1 MLFIDEV
8 TNARPTTQSLIFHI
22 TLKKSISPS
31 KGKLPDN
38 AVVVL
43 AGNSKEESGAAYN
56 MPEPLFRRMCGHI
69 YLEADVPEWLEW
81 ASEKSRKHPE
91 DPERLNIHPLV
102 SSFVGTYGRDVFYSS
117 YDEENPQQ
125 WAMDPRG
132 WEQVSDII
140 YDNKGII
147 RRELLESK
155 MGRELAAGLLA
166 YAQNPPLSLEEI
178 INGEY
183 SRQDIPEGH
192 DARLALTMNLR
203 HVDEKNVG
211 KVRSFIAQNLGQ
223 ENRAVFD
230 SLWIGKN
237 DERAL
242 QIAQMQKYTKDGR
255 M

>member
-1 MLFIDEV
+1 M
-8 TNARPTTQSLIFHI
+8 
-22 TLKKSISPS
+22 
-31 KGKLPDN
+31 
-38 AVVVL
+38 VL

>member
-1 MLFIDEV
+1 MKKML
-8 TNARPTTQSLIFHI
+8 ARS
-22 TLKKSISPS
+22 
-31 KGKLPDN
+31 
-38 AVVVL
+38 
-43 AGNSKEESGAAYN
+43 
-56 MPEPLFRRMCGHI
+56 
-69 YLEADVPEWLEW
+69 EALL
-81 ASEKSRKHPE
+81 RK
-91 DPERLNIHPLV
+91 
-102 SSFVGTYGRDVFYSS
+102 
-117 YDEENPQQ
+117 
-125 WAMDPRG
+125 
-132 WEQVSDII
+132 I

>member
-1 MLFIDEV
+1 MF
-8 TNARPTTQSLIFHI
+8 S
-22 TLKKSISPS
+22 
-31 KGKLPDN
+31 
-38 AVVVL
+38 
-43 AGNSKEESGAAYN
+43 
-56 MPEPLFRRMCGHI
+56 
-69 YLEADVPEWLEW
+69 
-81 ASEKSRKHPE
+81 
-91 DPERLNIHPLV
+91 IHP
-102 SSFVGTYGRDVFYSS
+102 
-117 YDEENPQQ
+117 
-125 WAMDPRG
+125 
-132 WEQVSDII
+132 I

-211 KVRSFIAQNLGQ
+211 KVRSFIAQNL
-223 ENRAVFD
+223 
-230 SLWIGKN
+230 WIGKN